1 LPEASAAAYKAKV
14 EFYAIECYIV
24 SECAAKHQYEQFQHE
39 EPGQLI
45 MSKMEDFCD
54 LAWTGYFSQT
64 VCIILEPSN

>member
-14 EFYAIECYIV
+14 KSYAIV
-24 SECAAKHQYEQFQHE
+24 SEHAAKHQYEQFLHE

-54 LAWTGYFSQT
+54 LAWTGYFSQN
-64 VCIILEPSN
+64 VCIIPQLSI